1 MPDARPEAKLEVRN
15 ISVGYDGL
23 EVVHDL
29 SFDVGAGEIVALVG
43 SNGAGKSTALKAV
56 SGLLK
61 PARGEILWNG
71 RRIDGMA
78 PHKIAALGVAHV
90 PEGKQLFTRLTV
102 EDNLDLGAYLNKD
115 PAFRAKVK
123 KRIYGLFPVLFDRRQ
138 QITGTLS
145 GGEQQMLAMG
155 RALMLDPK
163 LLMLDEPS
171 LGIAPKLVL
180 DIFRAIEEINSEG
193 LPVLLLEQRL
203 EQTLKLAER
212 AYVIQTGR
220 VVKIGRGSELLNSPE
235 VRAAY
240 LGIAAV

>member
-1 MPDARPEAKLEVRN
+1 MSEVKLEAKLEIRD

-29 SFDVGAGEIVALVG
+29 SFEVGSGEIVALVG

-56 SGLLK
+56 SGLLR
-61 PARGEILWNG
+61 PSRGEILFNG
-71 RRIDGMA
+71 RRIDGMP
-78 PHKIAALGVAHV
+78 PHKIAALGIAHV

-102 EDNLDLGAYLNKD
+102 EDNLDLGAWLNKEPD
-115 PAFRAKVK
+115 FRAKVK
-123 KRIYGLFPVLFDRRQ
+123 KQIYDLFPVLRDRKN

-145 GGEQQMLAMG
+145 GGEQQMLAIG

-171 LGIAPKLVL
+171 LGIAPRLVL
-180 DIFRAIEEINSEG
+180 DIFKAILEINGRG

-203 EQTLKLAER
+203 EQTLKIARR

-220 VVKIGRGSELLNSPE
+220 VVRIGRGEELLNSPE

-240 LGIAAV
+240 LGIASA